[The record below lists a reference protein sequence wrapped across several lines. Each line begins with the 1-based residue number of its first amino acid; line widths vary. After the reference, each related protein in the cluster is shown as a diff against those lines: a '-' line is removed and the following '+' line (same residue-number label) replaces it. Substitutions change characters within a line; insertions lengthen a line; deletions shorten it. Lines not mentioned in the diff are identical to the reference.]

1 MPEEFKIKRRVQFA
15 ETDAAAI
22 MHFANYYRMM
32 EEVEHA
38 FWRSIG
44 MSVLTLYNEQHLSWP
59 RVATGCEYFAPA
71 YFEDELEL
79 ALSIAKVGNR
89 SVTYAVEFRRDGG
102 RIAAGRTTAVC
113 CTVSEGVFKPT
124 PIPEGIRAKLRPL
137 VQATAA
143 QASRR

>member
-1 MPEEFKIKRRVQFA
+1 MPDEFKISRRVQFA

-44 MSVLTLYNEQHLSWP
+44 LSVLTIYNEQHLSWP
-59 RVATGCEYFAPA
+59 RVATNCEYFAPA

-79 ALSIAKVGNR
+79 AMSINQLGNR
-89 SVTYAVEFRRDGG
+89 SLTYAVEFRRLGQ

-113 CTVSEGVFKPT
+113 CATDGGRFRSVT
-124 PIPEGIRAKLRPL
+124 IPEGIRAKLTPWL
-137 VQATAA
+137 VTEPK
-143 QASRR
+143 S